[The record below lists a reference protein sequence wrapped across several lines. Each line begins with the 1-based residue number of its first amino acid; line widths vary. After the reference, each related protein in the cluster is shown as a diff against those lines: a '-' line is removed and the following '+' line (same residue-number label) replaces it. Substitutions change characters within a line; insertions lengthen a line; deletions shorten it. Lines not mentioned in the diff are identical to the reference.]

1 MIRTVSSEHW
11 LLRNREICLET
22 VYKRTF
28 RNQKSDLITMQVISN
43 IQRKRRLSAT
53 QPAKAKLSL
62 APPAEKRLLNRE
74 LSLIEFFRQVLEE
87 GSNDRNPLL
96 DRLRF
101 LTIFSNIVDEFFM
114 VRVSGLKE
122 EFEHGWVQPSPDG
135 MTAAE
140 QLTEIRKRLVPLIA
154 EQTRSL
160 KEQILPELE
169 ANGIVLAPYQS
180 LSKAE
185 RDEADHYFLRQVFPV
200 LTPLA
205 VDPAHPF
212 PYISG
217 LSLNLG
223 LMVQS
228 LDDASPRSERF
239 VRLKVPPV
247 LPGLVQV
254 GKKTKYVFL
263 SDVIAANLGA
273 LFPGMSV
280 SQPHAFRVT
289 RDADIE
295 IRAEE
300 ADDLLRAL
308 QQELRK
314 RRFGSPVRLEV
325 SADMPDAMLSYLME
339 SIGVEPDDVYSVD
352 GPLNVLDLTPLCE
365 LDRPELKYRP
375 LHATIPEPLRERK
388 SIFDGIKRR
397 DILVHHPYTDYS
409 AVTSFIRAAA
419 DDEDVRAIK
428 ICLYRTGQQSE
439 IAEILRQAGEQG
451 KQVTVLIELKA
462 RFDEENNIEWARR
475 LERSGVHVVYGLIGL
490 KTHCKLTLVVR
501 REGQN
506 LRRYVHIA
514 TGNYNPTSSST
525 YTDLGL
531 FTANEE
537 IGEDASEFFNYLTG
551 YSRQKHYRKLVV
563 SPVNL
568 REKLTELIERET
580 GHAKAGRP
588 ARIVAKL
595 NRLADANIIQC
606 LYEASQA
613 GVSIDLII
621 RGICMLR
628 PGVAGLSENIRVRS
642 IVGRFL
648 EHSRI
653 MYFAN
658 DDKEELYIGSAD
670 WMVRN
675 LDHRVE
681 VVCPV
686 DDPELRNYLKRVLD
700 VYLRDNLNARQL
712 SADGCYKRVSR
723 GAGDEDFDSQIY
735 FEDRGIPMREQ
746 VV

>member
-1 MIRTVSSEHW
+1 
-11 LLRNREICLET
+11 
-22 VYKRTF
+22 
-28 RNQKSDLITMQVISN
+28 MQVISN
-43 IQRKRRLSAT
+43 IQLKRRLSAV

-74 LSLIEFFRQVLEE
+74 LSLIEFFRQVLQE

-101 LTIFSNIVDEFFM
+101 LTIFSGIVDEFFM

-122 EFEHGWVQPSPDG
+122 EFEDGWVQPSPDG

-140 QLTEIRKRLVPLIA
+140 QLTEIRKRLVPLIG
-154 EQTRSL
+154 EQMRCL

-169 ANGIVLAPYQS
+169 ANGIILASYQS

-185 RDEADHYFLRQVFPV
+185 RDQADHYFLRQVFPV

-228 LDDASPRSERF
+228 LDDASRGSETRF

-295 IRAEE
+295 IRDEE

-325 SADMPDAMLSYLME
+325 STKMPDEMLSYLME
-339 SIGVEPDDVYSVD
+339 SIGVEPDDIYVVD
-352 GPLNVLDLTPLCE
+352 GPLNVLDLAALCE

-375 LHATIPEPLRERK
+375 LRTTIPEPLPDRR

-409 AVTSFIRAAA
+409 AVTDFIRAAA

-462 RFDEENNIEWARR
+462 RFDEENNIEWAQR
-475 LERSGVHVVYGLIGL
+475 LERSGVHVVYGLVGL

-537 IGEDASEFFNYLTG
+537 IGEDAGEFFNYLTG
-551 YSRQKHYRKLVV
+551 YSRKEHYRKLLV

-568 REKLTELIERET
+568 REKLTEMIERET

-595 NRLADANIIQC
+595 NRLADASIIES

-613 GVSIDLII
+613 GVSIDLIV

-628 PGVAGLSENIRVRS
+628 PGVAGLSPNIPVP
-642 IVGRFL
+642 
-648 EHSRI
+648 RI
-653 MYFAN
+653 CWGF
-658 DDKEELYIGSAD
+658 S
-670 WMVRN
+670 V
-675 LDHRVE
+675 
-681 VVCPV
+681 
-686 DDPELRNYLKRVLD
+686 
-700 VYLRDNLNARQL
+700 
-712 SADGCYKRVSR
+712 
-723 GAGDEDFDSQIY
+723 
-735 FEDRGIPMREQ
+735 
-746 VV
+746 